1 MRDSAKVLGGMYC
14 ATSRNGSSGSGFAM
28 SAGFDF
34 RLQENLVSHC
44 EVRGKRKH
52 VDVFVS

>member
-1 MRDSAKVLGGMYC
+1 MYC

-28 SAGFDF
+28 SAGCDF

-44 EVRGKRKH
+44 EVKREEEAC
-52 VDVFVS
+52 